1 MDSLTNQNSNSLWT
15 TEPVSWVHIS
25 ALPHFSFVTKGGYL
39 PAVSLILYLYKECY
53 HSLCPIRLF
62 LGLTHLYYH
71 ITIIIITISPMMEC
85 VLKKKIL
92 FNLSQPPVVLGTRIL
107 EFKGNFVP
115 CSSISFLSPNGFIR
129 DLYKLAGKRPSLPVF
144 PSFQTSSA
152 MAFLVLEMHN
162 ECTKVG
168 LIRVP
173 SFISSTR
180 KFLIQPKCH
189 AIYFFNIPIYIF
201 L

>member
-1 MDSLTNQNSNSLWT
+1 MLSQS
-15 TEPVSWVHIS
+15 
-25 ALPHFSFVTKGGYL
+25 LPHKTVLRINSFILSYNYNYYYYL
-39 PAVSLILYLYKECY
+39 PNDGMCSE
-53 HSLCPIRLF
+53 
-62 LGLTHLYYH
+62 
-71 ITIIIITISPMMEC
+71 
-85 VLKKKIL
+85 KKIL
-92 FNLSQPPVVLGTRIL
+92 FNLSQPPFVLGTRIL